1 MTDTAMPQDE
11 IYLLDL
17 WRILR
22 CEWRWCLL
30 PLLLALALAA
40 LFLHGAT
47 RQWQATAWV
56 QVGEFGPTPAGR
68 DPKLEPFQRV
78 IDRIKTRQF
87 QEQVLHSAG
96 VALDSRQAALY
107 RDSLKLDPDPYANL
121 IQLTL
126 RAQSPQQAR
135 QLATATIAQ
144 LQALHRRIQAGPLQ
158 QATAR
163 LQELAADIAATQ
175 AERDRLLQ
183 QQREGRGSVEQ
194 QLLGNMLLSEK
205 TTTLRGLKAERED
218 LLGRL
223 GTRYTYDTSAPW
235 ETYVP
240 PRAAFP
246 NPVLVLAVALLAGLG
261 GGVLAAVARNA
272 LRRRHVRRAGTSL
285 AAA

>member
-1 MTDTAMPQDE
+1 MTDTAVHQDE
-11 IYLLDL
+11 IYLIDL

-22 CEWRWCLL
+22 REWRWCLL

-56 QVGEFGPTPAGR
+56 QVGEFGPTPSGR

-87 QEQVLHSAG
+87 QEQVLRGAG

-126 RAQSPQQAR
+126 RAESPQQAR

-163 LQELAADIAATQ
+163 LQELAADLAATQ

-205 TTTLRGLKAERED
+205 TTTLRGLRAERED

-223 GTRYTYDTSAPW
+223 GARYTYDTSAPW

-240 PRAAFP
+240 PRAVFP
-246 NPVLVLAVALLAGLG
+246 NPLLVLAAALLAGLG

-272 LRRRHVRRAGTSL
+272 LRRRQARPARAS
-285 AAA
+285 AAAA

>member
-1 MTDTAMPQDE
+1 MTDTAMHQDE
-11 IYLLDL
+11 IYLIDL

-22 CEWRWCLL
+22 REWRWCLL

-144 LQALHRRIQAGPLQ
+144 LQALHQRIQAGPLQ
-158 QATAR
+158 QAHAR
-163 LQELAADIAATQ
+163 LEDLAAELAATQ
-175 AERDRLLQ
+175 AERERLLQ
-183 QQREGRGSVEQ
+183 QQREGHGSTEQ
-194 QLLGNMLLSEK
+194 QLLGNLLLSEK
-205 TTTLRGLKAERED
+205 NNTIRSLKAERED

-223 GTRYTYDTSAPW
+223 GARYTYDTSAPW

-246 NPVLVLAVALLAGLG
+246 NPVLVLAAALLAGLG

-272 LRRRHVRRAGTSL
+272 LRRRQARPARAH

>member
-1 MTDTAMPQDE
+1 MPQDE
-11 IYLLDL
+11 IYLIDL

-22 CEWRWCLL
+22 REWRWCLL

-40 LFLHGAT
+40 LFLHGTT

-78 IDRIKTRQF
+78 IDRIKTRLF
-87 QEQVLHSAG
+87 QDQVLHSAG
-96 VALDSRQAALY
+96 VAPDSRQAALY

-126 RAQSPQQAR
+126 RAESPQQAR
-135 QLATATIAQ
+135 QLAAATIAQ

-175 AERDRLLQ
+175 AERERLLQ
-183 QQREGRGSVEQ
+183 QQRDGRGSVEQ

-223 GTRYTYDTSAPW
+223 GARYTYDTSAPW
-235 ETYVP
+235 QTYVP

-246 NPVLVLAVALLAGLG
+246 NPVLVLAAALLAGLG
-261 GGVLAAVARNA
+261 SGVLAAVARNA
-272 LRRRHVRRAGTSL
+272 LRRRQARTVRAH
-285 AAA
+285 AIA

>member
-22 CEWRWCLL
+22 REWRWCLL

-126 RAQSPQQAR
+126 RAQSSQQAR
-135 QLATATIAQ
+135 QLATATVAQ

-246 NPVLVLAVALLAGLG
+246 NPVLVLAAALLAGLG

-272 LRRRHVRRAGTSL
+272 LRRRQARPTGASV

>member
-1 MTDTAMPQDE
+1 MPQDE

-22 CEWRWCLL
+22 REWRWCLL

-246 NPVLVLAVALLAGLG
+246 SPVLVLAAALLAGLG

-272 LRRRHVRRAGTSL
+272 LRRRHVRRAGASV

>member
-11 IYLLDL
+11 IYLIDL

-22 CEWRWCLL
+22 REWRWCLL

-56 QVGEFGPTPAGR
+56 QVGEFGPTPSGR

-87 QEQVLHSAG
+87 QEQVLRGAG

-144 LQALHRRIQAGPLQ
+144 LQALHRGIQAGPLQ
-158 QATAR
+158 QANAR
-163 LQELAADIAATQ
+163 LQALAADIAATQ

-223 GTRYTYDTSAPW
+223 GARYTYDTSAPW

-246 NPVLVLAVALLAGLG
+246 NPVLVLAAALLAGLG
-261 GGVLAAVARNA
+261 GGVLAAVVRNA
-272 LRRRHVRRAGTSL
+272 LRRRQTRPT
-285 AAA
+285 AAAA

>member
-1 MTDTAMPQDE
+1 MTDTAMHQDE
-11 IYLLDL
+11 IYLIDL

-22 CEWRWCLL
+22 REWRWCLL

-87 QEQVLHSAG
+87 QEQALRSAG

-144 LQALHRRIQAGPLQ
+144 LQALHQRIQAGPLQ
-158 QATAR
+158 QAHAR
-163 LQELAADIAATQ
+163 LEDLAAELAATQ
-175 AERDRLLQ
+175 AERERLLQ
-183 QQREGRGSVEQ
+183 QQREGHGSTEQ
-194 QLLGNMLLSEK
+194 QLLGNLLLSEK
-205 TTTLRGLKAERED
+205 NNTIRSLKAERED

-223 GTRYTYDTSAPW
+223 GARYTYDTSAPW

-246 NPVLVLAVALLAGLG
+246 NPVLVLAAALLAGLG

-272 LRRRHVRRAGTSL
+272 LRRRQARPARAH

>member
-1 MTDTAMPQDE
+1 MTDTAMHQDE
-11 IYLLDL
+11 IYLIDL

-22 CEWRWCLL
+22 REWRWCLL

-87 QEQVLHSAG
+87 QDQVLRSAD
-96 VALDSRQAALY
+96 VAPDSRQAALY

-121 IQLTL
+121 IQLSV
-126 RAQSPQQAR
+126 RAESPRQAR
-135 QLATATIAQ
+135 QLATATIAR
-144 LQALHRRIQAGPLQ
+144 LQALHRHIQAGPLQ

-175 AERDRLLQ
+175 AERERLLQ
-183 QQREGRGSVEQ
+183 QQRDGRGSVEQ

-223 GTRYTYDTSAPW
+223 GARYTYDTSAPW

-246 NPVLVLAVALLAGLG
+246 NPVLVLAAALLAGLG
-261 GGVLAAVARNA
+261 GGVLAAVARDA
-272 LRRRHVRRAGTSL
+272 LRRRQTRPARAT
-285 AAA
+285 AAIA

>member
-1 MTDTAMPQDE
+1 MHQDE
-11 IYLLDL
+11 IYLIDL

-22 CEWRWCLL
+22 REWRWCLL

-78 IDRIKTRQF
+78 IDRIKTRLF
-87 QEQVLHSAG
+87 QDQVLRSAG
-96 VALDSRQAALY
+96 VAPDSRQAALY

-121 IQLTL
+121 IQLSV
-126 RAQSPQQAR
+126 RAESPRQAR

-144 LQALHRRIQAGPLQ
+144 LQALHRHIQAGPLQ

-175 AERDRLLQ
+175 AERERLLQ
-183 QQREGRGSVEQ
+183 QQRDGRGSVEQ

-223 GTRYTYDTSAPW
+223 GARYTYDTSAPW

-246 NPVLVLAVALLAGLG
+246 NPVLVLAAALLAGFG
-261 GGVLAAVARNA
+261 GGVLAAVARDA
-272 LRRRHVRRAGTSL
+272 LRRRQTRPARAT
-285 AAA
+285 AAIA

>member
-1 MTDTAMPQDE
+1 MTDTAMHQDE
-11 IYLLDL
+11 IYLIDL

-22 CEWRWCLL
+22 REWRWCLL

-144 LQALHRRIQAGPLQ
+144 LQALHQRIQAGPLQ
-158 QATAR
+158 QAHAR
-163 LQELAADIAATQ
+163 LEDLAAELAATQ
-175 AERDRLLQ
+175 AERERLLQ
-183 QQREGRGSVEQ
+183 QQREGHGSTEQ
-194 QLLGNMLLSEK
+194 QLLGNLLLSEK
-205 TTTLRGLKAERED
+205 NNTIRSLKAERED

-223 GTRYTYDTSAPW
+223 GARYTYDTSAPW

-246 NPVLVLAVALLAGLG
+246 NPVLVLAAALLAGLG

-272 LRRRHVRRAGTSL
+272 LRRRHVRPTRVS

>member
-1 MTDTAMPQDE
+1 MHQDE
-11 IYLLDL
+11 IYLIDL

-22 CEWRWCLL
+22 REWRWCLL
-30 PLLLALALAA
+30 ALLLALALAA

-87 QEQVLHSAG
+87 QEQALRSAG

-144 LQALHRRIQAGPLQ
+144 LQALHQRIQAGPLQ
-158 QATAR
+158 QAHAR
-163 LQELAADIAATQ
+163 LEDLAAELAATQ
-175 AERDRLLQ
+175 AERERLLQ
-183 QQREGRGSVEQ
+183 QQREGHGSTEQ
-194 QLLGNMLLSEK
+194 QLLGNLLLSEK
-205 TTTLRGLKAERED
+205 NNTIRSLKAERED

-223 GTRYTYDTSAPW
+223 GARYTYDTSAPW

-246 NPVLVLAVALLAGLG
+246 NPVLVLAAALLAGLG

-272 LRRRHVRRAGTSL
+272 LRRRQARPARAH

>member
-1 MTDTAMPQDE
+1 MHQDE
-11 IYLLDL
+11 IYLIDL

-22 CEWRWCLL
+22 REWRWCLL

-144 LQALHRRIQAGPLQ
+144 LQALHQRIQAGPLQ
-158 QATAR
+158 QAHAR
-163 LQELAADIAATQ
+163 LEDLAAELAATQ
-175 AERDRLLQ
+175 AERERLLQ
-183 QQREGRGSVEQ
+183 QQREGHGSTEQ
-194 QLLGNMLLSEK
+194 QLLGNLLLSEK
-205 TTTLRGLKAERED
+205 NNTIRSLKAERED

-223 GTRYTYDTSAPW
+223 GARYTYDTSAPW

-246 NPVLVLAVALLAGLG
+246 NPVLVLAAALLAGLG

-272 LRRRHVRRAGTSL
+272 LRRRQARPARAH

>member
-1 MTDTAMPQDE
+1 MTDTAMPHDE
-11 IYLLDL
+11 IYLIDL

-22 CEWRWCLL
+22 REWRWCLL

-96 VALDSRQAALY
+96 VASDSRQAALY

-158 QATAR
+158 QASAR

-175 AERDRLLQ
+175 AERERLLQ

-205 TTTLRGLKAERED
+205 TSTLRGLKAERED

-223 GTRYTYDTSAPW
+223 GGRYTYDTSAPW
-235 ETYVP
+235 DTYVP

-246 NPVLVLAVALLAGLG
+246 NPVLVLAAALLAGLG

-272 LRRRHVRRAGTSL
+272 LRRCQAQPVRAH

>member
-11 IYLLDL
+11 IYLIDL

-22 CEWRWCLL
+22 REWRWCLL

-87 QEQVLHSAG
+87 QEQVLHS
-96 VALDSRQAALY
+96 VDVDSDSRQAALY

-144 LQALHRRIQAGPLQ
+144 LQALHRRIQVGPLQ
-158 QATAR
+158 QASAR

-175 AERDRLLQ
+175 AERERLLQ

-223 GTRYTYDTSAPW
+223 DARYTYDTSAPW
-235 ETYVP
+235 DTYVP

-246 NPVLVLAVALLAGLG
+246 NPVLVLAAALLAGLG

-272 LRRRHVRRAGTSL
+272 LRRRQARPVRAH
-285 AAA
+285 AIA

>member
-1 MTDTAMPQDE
+1 MHQDE
-11 IYLLDL
+11 IYLIDL

-22 CEWRWCLL
+22 REWRWCLL

-87 QEQVLHSAG
+87 QDQVLRSAD
-96 VALDSRQAALY
+96 VAPDSRQAALY

-121 IQLTL
+121 IQLSV
-126 RAQSPQQAR
+126 RAESPRQAR
-135 QLATATIAQ
+135 QLATATIAR
-144 LQALHRRIQAGPLQ
+144 LQALHRHIQAGPLQ

-175 AERDRLLQ
+175 AERERLLQ
-183 QQREGRGSVEQ
+183 QQRDGRGSVEQ

-223 GTRYTYDTSAPW
+223 GARYTYDTSAPW

-246 NPVLVLAVALLAGLG
+246 NPVLVLAAALLAGLG
-261 GGVLAAVARNA
+261 GGVLAAVARDA
-272 LRRRHVRRAGTSL
+272 LRRRQTRPARAT
-285 AAA
+285 AAIA

>member
-1 MTDTAMPQDE
+1 MPQDE

-22 CEWRWCLL
+22 REWRWCLL

-56 QVGEFGPTPAGR
+56 QVGEFGPTPSGR

-87 QEQVLHSAG
+87 QEQVLHSVG
-96 VALDSRQAALY
+96 VASDSRQAALY

-158 QATAR
+158 QASAR

-175 AERDRLLQ
+175 AERERLLV
-183 QQREGRGSVEQ
+183 QQREGRGSAEQ

-223 GTRYTYDTSAPW
+223 GARYTYDTSAPW

-246 NPVLVLAVALLAGLG
+246 NPVLVLAAALLAGLG
-261 GGVLAAVARNA
+261 GGVLAAVVRNA
-272 LRRRHVRRAGTSL
+272 LRRRQARPSQAH